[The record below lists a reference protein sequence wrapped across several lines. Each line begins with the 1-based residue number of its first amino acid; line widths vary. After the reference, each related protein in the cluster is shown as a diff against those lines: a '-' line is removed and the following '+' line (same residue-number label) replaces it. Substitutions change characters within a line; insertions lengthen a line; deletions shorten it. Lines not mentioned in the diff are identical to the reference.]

1 MTDTIAEKTAARLA
15 RFSADERAR
24 FASVAEEVFGKP
36 VSLAPESISDWET
49 KDLQILYDV
58 LGGMLLTK
66 EHAPRLHE
74 EMFADGSIWSCLRK
88 PSSVVRMKAT
98 GNLLPDLRQ
107 RPSIN
112 RRRIEYVKSRT
123 E

>member
-1 MTDTIAEKTAARLA
+1 MTGTIAEKTAARLA

-24 FASVAEEVFGKP
+24 FASMAEEVFGKP

-58 LGGMLLTK
+58 LGGLLLTK

-74 EMFADGSIWSCLRK
+74 KMFADMQDLEL
-88 PSSVVRMKAT
+88 PSETQFGCTDESDR
-98 GNLLPDLRQ
+98 
-107 RPSIN
+107 
-112 RRRIEYVKSRT
+112 
-123 E
+123 

>member
-1 MTDTIAEKTAARLA
+1 MTDSIAEKTAARLA

-36 VSLAPESISDWET
+36 VSLAPESFSDWET

-66 EHAPRLHE
+66 EQAPRLHE
-74 EMFADGSIWSCLRK
+74 KMFAGMQDLEL
-88 PSSVVRMKAT
+88 PSET
-98 GNLLPDLRQ
+98 EFG
-107 RPSIN
+107 
-112 RRRIEYVKSRT
+112 RT
-123 E
+123 DESGR